1 MEFEALRGKKQAKLT
16 LLFPLTRMHES
27 DLPAEVHAGIT
38 TAALTAAA
46 AMQHANHFAGM
57 PYAPSYILAG
67 ERQDAASSSA
77 AAHSAQMAQATQAMY
92 LLQPPHVLQQL
103 AAARRMQTEQ
113 SRRPPAMLAPLHPRP
128 PLQQM
133 KPSNPD
139 GDGDFGGGDGGSGDG
154 GSGGGGS
161 GEGDCRG
168 DGDRD
173 GLEDAVPYPG
183 DELSRSAPAPR
194 SVDDEVLPHDKLHQQ
209 TKQLLAELRGA
220 QPSEAPSI
228 APPLT
233 PLSTAPNRASADAA
247 TAPQY
252 SASPHPNE
260 SIAAATAPSSTGPVR
275 FASASSDVSGESAS
289 VAGLTDA
296 KALAM
301 RLAEAE
307 AEIAE
312 MRVELAIAKEKA
324 ESFKALALAKDEIIK
339 TSKKQTSEWQ
349 KYATQALA
357 SMGAGGSSAG
367 KEGKK
372 EKKK

>member
-1 MEFEALRGKKQAKLT
+1 MQ
-16 LLFPLTRMHES
+16 HES
-27 DLPAEVHAGIT
+27 DLSAEVHAGIA

-67 ERQDAASSSA
+67 ERQDAAASSA
-77 AAHSAQMAQATQAMY
+77 AAHSVQMAQATQAMY

-103 AAARRMQTEQ
+103 AAARRMQAEQ

-128 PLQQM
+128 PLKQT
-133 KPSNPD
+133 KPSSPD

-154 GSGGGGS
+154 GN
-161 GEGDCRG
+161 GEGDFKG

-173 GLEDAVPYPG
+173 GHEDAVPYHG

-209 TKQLLAELRGA
+209 TKQLLAELRGS

-247 TAPQY
+247 TAPRY
-252 SASPHPNE
+252 SGSPHLDE

-275 FASASSDVSGESAS
+275 FASASSGVSGEGAS
-289 VAGLTDA
+289 VGGLTDA

-312 MRVELAIAKEKA
+312 LRVELAIAKEKA

-357 SMGAGGSSAG
+357 NMGAGGSSAAGG
-367 KEGKK
+367 KEAKK